1 MAPNFSVTGFQL
13 SSTRKPKPNWRSA
26 GQEPWISE
34 MMMPERMISTAM
46 AAALV
51 RNRKELS
58 LKRSLLRTLA
68 RSDDAAS
75 VIAPLAGYATST
87 TGFLPEE
94 VIRLSM
100 QSQLQVRRG

>member
-1 MAPNFSVTGFQL
+1 
-13 SSTRKPKPNWRSA
+13 
-26 GQEPWISE
+26 
-34 MMMPERMISTAM
+34 
-46 AAALV
+46 
-51 RNRKELS
+51 
-58 LKRSLLRTLA
+58 LA

-100 QSQLQVRRG
+100 QSQLQVRRGTYPGTQLDRSGRASEAASRLRV